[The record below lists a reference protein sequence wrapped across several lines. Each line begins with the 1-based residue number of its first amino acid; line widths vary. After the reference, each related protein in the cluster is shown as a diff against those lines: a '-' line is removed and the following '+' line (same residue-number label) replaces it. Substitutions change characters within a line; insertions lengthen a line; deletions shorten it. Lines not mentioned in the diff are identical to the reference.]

1 MIDFDIEYNS
11 GREQLIIPEYGR
23 NVQKL
28 IDHAKTIA
36 DKEERQE
43 FIEAVINLMNIMV
56 PSNKSL
62 EDTQKKMWNHVFKIA
77 RYDIDVD
84 YPEGVVIHKADSEKE
99 AHDLKYPRATYKFRH
114 YGSYVQK
121 MISQA
126 REMEDLEK
134 KEGYSE
140 AIASYMKLAY
150 QTWNR
155 EHYVN
160 DNVIK
165 QDLEEISNGEL
176 TFEDDYSIENLVTI
190 KQLKNAAVAKSA
202 SSSSN
207 SRNKKYKKNNS
218 NSNHRNKSKRNH
230 KY

>member
-1 MIDFDIEYNS
+1 MKMKDFDIEYNS
-11 GREQLIIPEYGR
+11 GREDLIIPEYGR

-28 IDHAKTIA
+28 IDHAKTIS

-43 FIEAVINLMNIMV
+43 FVEAVINLMNIMV

-62 EDTQKKMWNHVFKIA
+62 EDNKKKMWNHVFKIA
-77 RYDIDVD
+77 RYDLDVD
-84 YPEGVVIHKADSEKE
+84 VPDQIEIHRIGQEKE
-99 AHDLKYPRATYKFRH
+99 PHDLKYPRATYKFRH

-121 MISQA
+121 MITKA
-126 REMEDLEK
+126 RAMDDAEK

-165 QDLEEISNGEL
+165 QDLEEISSGEL
-176 TFEDDYSIENLVTI
+176 TFKDDYSIENLVSI
-190 KQLKNAAVAKSA
+190 KQLKGSNNSKST
-202 SSSSN
+202 N
-207 SRNKKYKKNNS
+207 NNRNKKFKKSNN
-218 NSNHRNKSKRNH
+218 NNNNRNKSKRSN